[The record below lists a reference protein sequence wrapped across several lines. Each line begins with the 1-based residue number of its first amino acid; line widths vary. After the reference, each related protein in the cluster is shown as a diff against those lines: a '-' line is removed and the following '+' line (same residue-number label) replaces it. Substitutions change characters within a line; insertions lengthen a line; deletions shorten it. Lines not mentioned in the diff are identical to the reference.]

1 MFLDRNNFRDVPA
14 GSRAAGPVAASR
26 CQVISIND
34 GPSPLEFAEIGDI
47 RTAGRTKH
55 RRCSIDQRPRR
66 APKTPASVRPED

>member
-26 CQVISIND
+26 CQVID
-34 GPSPLEFAEIGDI
+34 GPSPLELAEIGDI
-47 RTAGRTKH
+47 RTAGRAKH